1 MVAVLAAAKLGV
13 LAYMN
18 VTLNGPAA
26 KSVAVAPV
34 QQPGPVPILQQA
46 RNAVLEENRALA
58 AQPAL
63 AAEPVKDKAKEKEK
77 APDKAEPVISVQAL
91 KQRSEQLDRQEQALR
106 SLEADLNTR
115 TAKLA
120 QLETTIKAMIDQAN
134 TLKDEKM
141 RHLIDVYTNMK
152 AKQAASVLETLD
164 EGVAVKVLA
173 GMKGR
178 QAGEILT
185 FVTAKKAAKLSE
197 ELTKFQV
204 GPDLPKNP

>member
-120 QLETTIKAMIDQAN
+120 QLETTIKAMIDHACKRISARVSS
-134 TLKDEKM
+134 TSPSIS
-141 RHLIDVYTNMK
+141 R
-152 AKQAASVLETLD
+152 AAARGS
-164 EGVAVKVLA
+164 LA
-173 GMKGR
+173 WRMGR
-178 QAGEILT
+178 PT
-185 FVTAKKAAKLSE
+185 TR
-197 ELTKFQV
+197 
-204 GPDLPKNP
+204 